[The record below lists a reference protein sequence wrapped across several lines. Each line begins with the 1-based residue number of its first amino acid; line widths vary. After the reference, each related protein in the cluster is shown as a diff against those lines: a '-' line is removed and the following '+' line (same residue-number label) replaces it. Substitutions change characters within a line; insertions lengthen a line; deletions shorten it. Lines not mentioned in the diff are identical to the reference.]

1 MAKSISTKSQTSNS
15 VYRGDLSQLI
25 PDDRNFNRHTEY
37 GMQCLEKSIRANKFG
52 RSILVDKDN
61 RVIAGNGVVE
71 TAAAFGETHVKFV
84 ETTGD
89 ELVVVKRTDLSLD
102 SKEGREMALADNSV
116 SAVDLDWNDEEIAK
130 AVEDFEI
137 DVEKYGHKLDI
148 PQGDADLQAED
159 SKKQQY
165 RLQVDFTDEE
175 SMREV
180 FQYLLQKGC
189 DVKILD

>member
-1 MAKSISTKSQTSNS
+1 MAKSESTKSETRSS
-15 VYRGDLSQLI
+15 VHNGDLSELI
-25 PDDRNFNRHTEY
+25 PDNHNFNRHTEY
-37 GMQCLEKSIRANKFG
+37 GMQCLEKSIRSNKFG
-52 RSILVDKDN
+52 RSILVDKYN

-71 TAAAFGETHVKFV
+71 TAAAIGETHVKFV

-130 AVEDFEI
+130 AIEDFEI
-137 DVEKYGHKLDI
+137 DAEKYGHKLDV
-148 PQGDADLQAED
+148 PQED
-159 SKKQQY
+159 ESLHGETSNKQQY

-180 FQYLLQKGC
+180 FRYLLLKGC

>member
-1 MAKSISTKSQTSNS
+1 MAKSTSSTASKGA
-15 VYRGDLSQLI
+15 VRDADLSELI
-25 PDDRNFNRHTEY
+25 PDNKNFNRHTEF

-52 RSILVDKDN
+52 RSVLVDKDN
-61 RVIAGNGVVE
+61 RIIAGNGVVE
-71 TAAAFGETHVKFV
+71 TAAAIGETKIKIV

-102 SKEGREMALADNSV
+102 SKAGREMALADNSV
-116 SAVDLDWNDEEIAK
+116 AAVDLDWNEDEIQK
-130 AVEDFEI
+130 AVEDFNI
-137 DVEKYGHKLDI
+137 DAEKYGHKLDI